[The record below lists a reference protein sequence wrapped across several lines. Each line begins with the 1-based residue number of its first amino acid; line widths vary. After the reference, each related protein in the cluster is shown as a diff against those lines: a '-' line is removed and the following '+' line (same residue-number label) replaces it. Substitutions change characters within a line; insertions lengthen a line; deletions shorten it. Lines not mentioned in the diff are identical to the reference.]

1 MALFRKFFYKKPPDG
16 LLEIS
21 ERVYVFDYC
30 FTADVMEEDKHKGY
44 IEGIIAQ
51 LHGHFPDASYMVFN
65 MREGESPSHISNI
78 LSDYDMMVIDYPRQ
92 YEGCPLLTMEM
103 IHHFLKSGEN
113 WVQLG
118 RQNLILMHCERG
130 GWAVLAFMLAAF
142 LIYRKQFTGEQKTL
156 DMIYKQAPRELLQL
170 MSPLNPLPS
179 QLRYLQYISRRNVGS
194 EWPPLDRALTLDC
207 VILRLVPKMDREG
220 GCRPIFRI
228 YGQDPFMAADRTP
241 KVLFSTPKRSKLVR
255 YYKQADCELVKIDI
269 HCHVQ
274 GDVVLECI
282 SLDSDLERENMM
294 FRVMFN
300 TAFIRSNILMLNR
313 DEIDILWN
321 TKDNFPKNFRVEALF
336 SDMEASSSVIPMGMP
351 CIEEK
356 EGLPVEAFAKV
367 KEMFNNVDWLDS
379 NTEVA
384 NVLQQI
390 TASNILLER
399 LDSGIS
405 SPTSKLLK
413 ETLSGGFKFD
423 LKTQNN
429 MKNSPSAAHRRSITS
444 FGSSSY
450 APMEKIEQFES
461 KALPE
466 NYIRPLALQH
476 IEPSGSKESL
486 ENDTNFPT
494 YMVQGKQSI
503 PLIEPSMD
511 TTSSMEKRTKPSE
524 SKEMDIDSLEP
535 KESLDND
542 TKFRTSLAQGKQ
554 SIPSTEP
561 STDANSMKEKIEPLE
576 SNEKE
581 IESLDMKALSKN
593 DGRSIFEPKT
603 LSEIED
609 GLMVKKIEPLESKAL
624 PENNMKTLAPTDQEK
639 QPIPLTGISTDS
651 NSTEMQIESLE
662 SKESLEEITM
672 FPVSVAQGKK
682 PTPLNEPSLGEKGH
696 LLELNKKEVESLG
709 STTLL
714 ENDRRLKFEPK
725 VLPETEMK
733 GPSSEVQEKLS
744 MSLFESSEVTPVKKK
759 IETLESKASPKN
771 SKSLAPVEQEKQT
784 IPSSGLSTHSN
795 STDMIEPFE
804 SNTLLENVTNFPVS
818 VAQGKKSTTPFVEQS
833 MDANSAKKKIGS
845 LESKALLENDDM
857 YSTSKDAS
865 LVKKKIGSLESKEKD
880 TESLESKP
888 SLEIDDMYSTSK
900 DASLVKN
907 KIGSLE
913 SKGKDTESLE
923 SKALLENDDM
933 CSTSKDASLVKNKT
947 WPLEPNE
954 KDTESLESKALLESD
969 VNHSTSISQRKQ
981 SIPVVEPSMD
991 VNSVRKLSGELESE
1005 MLSENDIKSLA
1016 STVQRKQD
1024 SPSLDPLSVDTA
1036 NSINKK
1042 IEPQKLQVAV
1052 ELPAQS
1058 KIISPQDH
1066 APIGNIKHV
1075 TQELMIS
1082 TPSSILPPSDSKV
1095 PKSVEP
1101 SSTSV
1106 PPASSSP
1113 ALPPSKVDAL
1123 SAKQKTSQSFV
1134 PPPPPLPQHEPS
1146 SKLMQPI
1153 VINAMHDKGKKLLV
1167 TPPPPPPPLPATSL
1181 STVKDSFKGPPP
1193 PPPPPPLSTNKSAA
1207 STGKTSPSSIPPPP
1221 PAPRHCS
1228 TTSAPTLTALAPP
1241 PPPPPLSKNS
1251 DVPSKPVPP
1260 PPSPPTTK
1268 SDAALLQ
1275 PHAPPV
1281 PGPPGV
1287 PFGAKGRGLFRANP
1301 KGPSQTK
1308 RSNLKPYHWLKLTRA
1323 VHGSLWA
1330 ETQKLEEACRYDL
1343 WAPEFDMS
1351 ELESLFSAAAPNSDH
1366 GKEGNSNRRNSRQKV
1381 DKVQLIELRRAYNC
1395 EIMLTKVKI
1404 PLPDLMSAVL
1414 AMDDSVLY
1422 ADQVENLI
1430 KFCPTK
1436 EEMEQLKGYTGDKD
1450 NLGKCEQFFLEMMKV
1465 PRVENKLRVFSF
1477 KMQFCLQV
1485 KDLRRDL
1492 NIVNSASEEIRN
1504 SVKLKRIMQT
1514 ILSLGNALNHGTA
1527 RGSAIGFRLDSLLK
1541 LTDTRA
1547 RNNKMTLMHYL
1558 CKVLAE
1564 KLPELLDFPK
1574 DLLHLEGSTK
1584 IQLKYLAEEMQAI
1597 SKGLEKV
1604 VQELTA
1610 SENDGPVSECF
1621 CQILKE
1627 FLSDAESE
1635 VRSLAQLYANVGRNA
1650 DALALYFGED
1660 PARVPF
1666 EQVVSTLLN
1675 FVKMFIRAHDEN
1687 CKQIEYEKKRAE
1699 KEAEKLAGKKD
1710 SEHMKRS
1717 IKIGNSK

>member
-30 FTADVMEEDKHKGY
+30 FTAEVMEEDEHKGY

-207 VILRLVPKMDREG
+207 VIIRLVPKMDGEG

-269 HCHVQ
+269 DCHVQ

-336 SDMEASSSVIPMGMP
+336 SDMEASSSVIPMNMP
-351 CIEEK
+351 CIGEK

-367 KEMFNNVDWLDS
+367 KEMFNNVDWIDS

-405 SPTSKLLK
+405 SPTSKLLR
-413 ETLSGGFKFD
+413 ETLSGGFKLD
-423 LKTQNN
+423 LKSQNN
-429 MKNSPSAAHRRSITS
+429 MKSSPSAAHRRSITT
-444 FGSSSY
+444 FESSSY
-450 APMEKIEQFES
+450 ASMEKIEQFES

-466 NYIRPLALQH
+466 NYVKPLAIND
-476 IEPSGSKESL
+476 IEPSGSKESM

-494 YMVQGKQSI
+494 SMVQGKQSI
-503 PLIEPSMD
+503 PFIEPSMD
-511 TTSSMEKRTKPSE
+511 TTRSMEKRTKPSE

-535 KESLDND
+535 KESL
-542 TKFRTSLAQGKQ
+542 AQGKQ
-554 SIPSTEP
+554 SISSIEP
-561 STDANSMKEKIEPLE
+561 STDANSMKEKIGFLE
-576 SNEKE
+576 CNEKE
-581 IESLDMKALSKN
+581 IGPLDMKASSKN
-593 DGRSIFEPKT
+593 DGRFIFEPKT
-603 LSEIED
+603 LPEIED
-609 GLMVKKIEPLESKAL
+609 CLMVKKIEPLESKAL
-624 PENNMKTLAPTDQEK
+624 LENNMNTLAPMDQEK
-639 QPIPLTGISTDS
+639 QTIPLTGISTDS
-651 NSTEMQIESLE
+651 NSTEMQIESLK
-662 SKESLEEITM
+662 SKESLEDVTM

-682 PTPLNEPSLGEKGH
+682 TTPLNEPSLDEKDG
-696 LLELNKKEVESLG
+696 LLGLKKKEVESLG
-709 STTLL
+709 STALL

-725 VLPETEMK
+725 VLQEIEMR

-759 IETLESKASPKN
+759 IETLESKTSPEN
-771 SKSLAPVEQEKQT
+771 NKSLAPVDPEKQT

-818 VAQGKKSTTPFVEQS
+818 VAQGKKSTTPFVELS
-833 MDANSAKKKIGS
+833 VDANSAKMKIGPLDSKEKDTES
-845 LESKALLENDDM
+845 LESKALLENNDM
-857 YSTSKDAS
+857 YSTSKDGNS
-865 LVKKKIGSLESKEKD
+865 VKKKIESLESKEKD
-880 TESLESKP
+880 TESLESKAL
-888 SLEIDDMYSTSK
+888 LENNDMYSTSK
-900 DASLVKN
+900 GSSSVKK

-913 SKGKDTESLE
+913 LKGKDTESLE
-923 SKALLENDDM
+923 SNALLENDDM
-933 CSTSKDASLVKNKT
+933 YSTSEDASSVKNKT
-947 WPLEPNE
+947 WPLESCE
-954 KDTESLESKALLESD
+954 KNTESLESNALLENGD
-969 VNHSTSISQRKQ
+969 THSTSISQGKQ
-981 SIPVVEPSMD
+981 SIPLVEPSMD
-991 VNSVRKLSGELESE
+991 SNSMKKESGELESD
-1005 MLSENDIKSLA
+1005 MSSDNDIKSLA

-1024 SPSLDPLSVDTA
+1024 SPSRDPLPVDA
-1036 NSINKK
+1036 INSIKK
-1042 IEPQKLQVAV
+1042 KTEPQTLQVAV
-1052 ELPAQS
+1052 ELTTQS
-1058 KIISPQDH
+1058 EIISPQDH
-1066 APIGNIKHV
+1066 APVGNIKQV
-1075 TQELMIS
+1075 TQEVTAS
-1082 TPSSILPPSDSKV
+1082 TPSSISSTSDSTML
-1095 PKSVEP
+1095 KSVEP

-1106 PPASSSP
+1106 PPTSSSTT
-1113 ALPPSKVDAL
+1113 LLPSKVDAL

-1134 PPPPPLPQHEPS
+1134 PPPPPPPHPQHEPS

-1153 VINAMHDKGKKLLV
+1153 VTKYCENAMHDKGKKSLV
-1167 TPPPPPPPLPATSL
+1167 TPPPPPPPPATSL
-1181 STVKDSFKGPPP
+1181 STVKVSFKGPPP
-1193 PPPPPPLSTNKSAA
+1193 PPLPPC
-1207 STGKTSPSSIPPPP
+1207 STGKTSPCSIPPPP

-1228 TTSAPTLTALAPP
+1228 TTPAPTLTALAPP

-1251 DVPSKPVPP
+1251 DVPVKPVPP

-1268 SDAALLQ
+1268 SDTALPQ

-1330 ETQKLEEACRYDL
+1330 ETQKLEEACR
-1343 WAPEFDMS
+1343 APEFDMS

-1366 GKEGNSNRRNSRQKV
+1366 GKEGNSNHRTSRQKV

-1422 ADQVENLI
+1422 VDQVENLI

-1477 KMQFCLQV
+1477 KMQFCSEV

-1564 KLPELLDFPK
+1564 KLAELLDFPK

-1717 IKIGNSK
+1717 IKSGNNK